1 MNDLEY
7 RFLKQIKQSIKQLWD
22 INNNVKC
29 TEVFITVPNFDKDV
43 YENKSLNLVY
53 IIDLEDGKSVHHS
66 LVTESFGNFVN
77 YLSKKT
83 LECLTQKEI
92 S

>member
-1 MNDLEY
+1 M
-7 RFLKQIKQSIKQLWD
+7 
-22 INNNVKC
+22 
-29 TEVFITVPNFDKDV
+29 PNFQKDL

-66 LVTESFGNFVN
+66 LVSESFGNFVK
-77 YLSKKT
+77 YLSKMT
-83 LECLTQKEI
+83 IECLSKKQI

>member
-1 MNDLEY
+1 MKDLEY
-7 RFLKQIKQSIKQLWD
+7 RFLKQIKQSIKLLWD

-29 TEVFITVPNFDKDV
+29 TEVNITVPNFHKDV
-43 YENKSLNLVY
+43 HENKSLNLVY

-77 YLSKKT
+77 YLSKMT
-83 LECLTQKEI
+83 IECLNKKQI

>member
-1 MNDLEY
+1 MKDLEY
-7 RFLKQIKQSIKQLWD
+7 RFLKQIKQSIKLLWD

-29 TEVFITVPNFDKDV
+29 TEVSIAVPNFNKDLH
-43 YENKSLNLVY
+43 ENKPLNLVY
-53 IIDLEDGKSVHHS
+53 TIDLEDGKSVHHS

-77 YLSKKT
+77 YLSKMT
-83 LECLTQKEI
+83 IECLTKKQI

>member
-1 MNDLEY
+1 MNDLEIK
-7 RFLKQIKQSIKQLWD
+7 FLKRIKQSIKQLWD

-29 TEVFITVPNFDKDV
+29 TEVFITVSNFDKNV
-43 YENKSLNLVY
+43 HQNKSPNLVY
-53 IIDLEDGKSVHHS
+53 VIDLEDGKSVHHS